1 MQGLSSRQGQ
11 LRWKQSC
18 GKVRFWKFKNKTTT
32 TTTEKKGKLPAYWPS
47 VPLCVP
53 FSYTELHYLQEP
65 QGGSVARSE
74 SNYRSLQRNHMETNN
89 SGNLTVT
96 SGGVLLWSN
105 QGVGVKHSSVVT
117 LGLGRRE
124 EENGVG
130 IVQ

>member
-1 MQGLSSRQGQ
+1 
-11 LRWKQSC
+11 
-18 GKVRFWKFKNKTTT
+18 
-32 TTTEKKGKLPAYWPS
+32 
-47 VPLCVP
+47 
-53 FSYTELHYLQEP
+53 
-65 QGGSVARSE
+65 
-74 SNYRSLQRNHMETNN
+74 METNN

-105 QGVGVKHSSVVT
+105 QGVKHSSVVT